1 MMGSLAGRSA
11 PFRRDRSLFSEVREI
26 SYGKRG
32 KSTTDMTRFGN
43 QSKKIA
49 RWLRELWD
57 LDLNISR
64 SNTSAAGNG
73 AAVERINVLRGLI
86 PTSMLRH
93 YDHFKSRGKRS
104 VAPITRGV
112 CGSCH
117 LAFPSG
123 VLANLRRT
131 SEILSVCI
139 HCGAFVY
146 LDEQDA
152 DSQVADSSD
161 RRRKNIALNHD
172 SARRRPVPKSRK
184 VRSTR

>member
-1 MMGSLAGRSA
+1 
-11 PFRRDRSLFSEVREI
+11 
-26 SYGKRG
+26 
-32 KSTTDMTRFGN
+32 MTRFGN

-49 RWLRELWD
+49 RWLRELSD
-57 LDLNISR
+57 LDFNIRR

-93 YDHFKSRGKRS
+93 YDHYKSRGKRS

-131 SEILSVCI
+131 SETLNVCI
-139 HCGAFVY
+139 NCGAFVY
-146 LDEQDA
+146 LDEQGP
-152 DSQVADSSD
+152 DSQVANSAD
-161 RRRKNIALNHD
+161 RRRKSVPLNHD
-172 SARRRPVPKSRK
+172 SAKRRSVPKSRK
-184 VRSTR
+184 VHSTR

>member
-1 MMGSLAGRSA
+1 
-11 PFRRDRSLFSEVREI
+11 
-26 SYGKRG
+26 
-32 KSTTDMTRFGN
+32 MTRFGN

-49 RWLRELWD
+49 RWLRELSD
-57 LDLNISR
+57 LDFNIRR

-93 YDHFKSRGKRS
+93 YDHLKSRGKRS

-131 SEILSVCI
+131 SETLNVCI
-139 HCGAFVY
+139 NCGAFVY

-152 DSQVADSSD
+152 DSQVANSAD
-161 RRRKNIALNHD
+161 RRRKSVALNHD
-172 SARRRPVPKSRK
+172 SAKRRSVPKSRK
-184 VRSTR
+184 VHSTR

>member
-1 MMGSLAGRSA
+1 
-11 PFRRDRSLFSEVREI
+11 
-26 SYGKRG
+26 
-32 KSTTDMTRFGN
+32 MTRFGN

-49 RWLRELWD
+49 RWLRELSD
-57 LDLNISR
+57 LDLNICR
-64 SNTSAAGNG
+64 SNTPAEGNG
-73 AAVERINVLRGLI
+73 AVAERINVLRGLI

-93 YDHFKSRGKRS
+93 YDHLKSRGKRS

-131 SEILSVCI
+131 SETLNVCVN
-139 HCGAFVY
+139 CGAFVY
-146 LDEQDA
+146 LDEQDD
-152 DSQVADSSD
+152 DSQVANAPD
-161 RRRKNIALNHD
+161 RPGRNAALNRG
-172 SARRRPVPKSRK
+172 SARRRPIAKSRK

>member
-1 MMGSLAGRSA
+1 
-11 PFRRDRSLFSEVREI
+11 
-26 SYGKRG
+26 
-32 KSTTDMTRFGN
+32 MTRFGN

-49 RWLRELWD
+49 RWLRELSD
-57 LDLNISR
+57 LDLNICR
-64 SNTSAAGNG
+64 SNTPAAGNG
-73 AAVERINVLRGLI
+73 AAAERINVLRGLI

-93 YDHFKSRGKRS
+93 YDHLKSRGKRS

-117 LAFPSG
+117 LAFPTG

-131 SEILSVCI
+131 SETLNICI

-152 DSQVADSSD
+152 DSQVANSSD
-161 RRRKNIALNHD
+161 RRRKNVALNHD
-172 SARRRPVPKSRK
+172 SARRRSVPKSRK

>member
-1 MMGSLAGRSA
+1 MGSLAGAAQPSH
-11 PFRRDRSLFSEVREI
+11 RDKSLFWEVRGI
-26 SYGKRG
+26 SYGKRR

-49 RWLRELWD
+49 RWLRELSD
-57 LDLNISR
+57 LDLNICR
-64 SNTSAAGNG
+64 SNTPVAENG
-73 AAVERINVLRGLI
+73 GDAERINVLRGLI

-93 YDHFKSRGKRS
+93 YDHLKSRGKRS

-117 LAFPSG
+117 LAFPTG

-131 SEILSVCI
+131 SGTLNVCI

-152 DSQVADSSD
+152 DSQVAKSSD
-161 RRRKNIALNHD
+161 RRRKSVALNRD
-172 SARRRPVPKSRK
+172 SARRCSVPKSRK
-184 VRSTR
+184 VH

>member
-1 MMGSLAGRSA
+1 
-11 PFRRDRSLFSEVREI
+11 
-26 SYGKRG
+26 
-32 KSTTDMTRFGN
+32 MTRFGK

-49 RWLRELWD
+49 RWLRELSD
-57 LDLNISR
+57 LDFNIRR

-73 AAVERINVLRGLI
+73 GVVERINVLRGLI

-123 VLANLRRT
+123 VLGNLRRT
-131 SEILSVCI
+131 SETLNVCI
-139 HCGAFVY
+139 NCGAFVY

-152 DSQVADSSD
+152 DSQVAKSSG
-161 RRRKNIALNHD
+161 RRRKNVALNHD
-172 SARRRPVPKSRK
+172 SARRRSVPRYQK
-184 VRSTR
+184 VPSTR

>member
-1 MMGSLAGRSA
+1 
-11 PFRRDRSLFSEVREI
+11 
-26 SYGKRG
+26 
-32 KSTTDMTRFGN
+32 MTRFGN

-49 RWLRELWD
+49 RWLRELSD
-57 LDLNISR
+57 LDFNIRR

-93 YDHFKSRGKRS
+93 YDHYKSRGKRS

-117 LAFPSG
+117 LAFPLG

-131 SEILSVCI
+131 SETLNVCI
-139 HCGAFVY
+139 NCGAFVY
-146 LDEQDA
+146 LDEQAA
-152 DSQVADSSD
+152 DSQVANSAD
-161 RRRKNIALNHD
+161 RRRKSVPPNHD
-172 SARRRPVPKSRK
+172 SVRRRSVLKSRK
-184 VRSTR
+184 IRSTR

>member
-1 MMGSLAGRSA
+1 
-11 PFRRDRSLFSEVREI
+11 
-26 SYGKRG
+26 
-32 KSTTDMTRFGN
+32 MTRFGN

-49 RWLRELWD
+49 HWLRELSD
-57 LDLNISR
+57 LDLIISR
-64 SNTSAAGNG
+64 SNSPAEANG
-73 AAVERINVLRGLI
+73 TTAERINVLRGLI

-93 YDHFKSRGKRS
+93 YDHLKSRGKRS

-123 VLANLRRT
+123 VLGNLRRT
-131 SEILSVCI
+131 SETLNVCI
-139 HCGAFVY
+139 NCGAFVY

-152 DSQVADSSD
+152 DSQVAKSSGS
-161 RRRKNIALNHD
+161 RRKNVALTHD
-172 SARRRPVPKSRK
+172 SARRRSVPKSRK